1 MVEDHTLNIVLDKI
15 KRIGIGKLEDT
26 KILIDID
33 DEFPDDITLKNA
45 VILMR
50 CVIKNGDKFY
60 PQLFSEEKLYEE

>member
-15 KRIGIGKLEDT
+15 KRISIEKLEDT

>member
-15 KRIGIGKLEDT
+15 KRKGIEKLEDT
-26 KILIDID
+26 EILIDID

-60 PQLFSEEKLYEE
+60 QQLFSEEKLYDE

>member
-15 KRIGIGKLEDT
+15 KRIGIEKLEDT

-33 DEFPDDITLKNA
+33 DEFLDDITLKNA

-50 CVIKNGDKFY
+50 CVMENDDKFY
-60 PQLFSEEKLYEE
+60 PQLFSEEKLYDE

>member
-15 KRIGIGKLEDT
+15 KRIGIEKLEDT

-60 PQLFSEEKLYEE
+60 PQLFSEEKLYDE

>member
-15 KRIGIGKLEDT
+15 KRIGIEKLEDT
-26 KILIDID
+26 EILIDID

-60 PQLFSEEKLYEE
+60 PQIFSEEKLYDD

>member
-15 KRIGIGKLEDT
+15 KRIGIEKLEDT

-60 PQLFSEEKLYEE
+60 PQIFSEEKLYDE